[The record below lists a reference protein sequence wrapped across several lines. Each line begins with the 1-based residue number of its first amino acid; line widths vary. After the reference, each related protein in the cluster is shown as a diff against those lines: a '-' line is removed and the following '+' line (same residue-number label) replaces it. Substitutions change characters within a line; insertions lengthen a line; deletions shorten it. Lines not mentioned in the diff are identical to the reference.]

1 MDVGIMKHN
10 CLQYEYEE
18 ISEEPEQAAL
28 KKVNK
33 TLVDTQQE
41 TEPKEEEV
49 PLLISTDQTEDLMGL
64 NEINSKAAEL
74 EESNALALAIVP
86 PVFKPGVPC

>member
-28 KKVNK
+28 KK
-33 TLVDTQQE
+33 TGRYTTGD
-41 TEPKEEEV
+41 
-49 PLLISTDQTEDLMGL
+49 
-64 NEINSKAAEL
+64 
-74 EESNALALAIVP
+74 
-86 PVFKPGVPC
+86 